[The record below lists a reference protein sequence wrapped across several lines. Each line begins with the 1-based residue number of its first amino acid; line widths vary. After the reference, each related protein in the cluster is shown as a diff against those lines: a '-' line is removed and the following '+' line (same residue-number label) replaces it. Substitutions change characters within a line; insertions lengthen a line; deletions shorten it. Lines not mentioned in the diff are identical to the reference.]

1 MFSWFLNGFYLV
13 LMRFSRG
20 VTRFLQKRTI
30 VARESSSL
38 RTLLRKFSRLLLS
51 VSFSLSASHEREEV
65 PGHLE
70 LGGESESEGPNL
82 TRSRIDQ
89 DRHEGGTPRELVRPR
104 IYDDPGE
111 CGLARN
117 RVGGECSSGVEG
129 LERAGVGLAR
139 VRRVGAGRLR

>member
-30 VARESSSL
+30 VARESPSL

-51 VSFSLSASHEREEV
+51 VSFSLSASHHREEV

-70 LGGESESEGPNL
+70 LRGESESEGPNL
-82 TRSRIDQ
+82 NRSGIFQ
-89 DRHEGGTPRELVRPR
+89 DRDEGGAPWEAYR
-104 IYDDPGE
+104 
-111 CGLARN
+111 
-117 RVGGECSSGVEG
+117 
-129 LERAGVGLAR
+129 
-139 VRRVGAGRLR
+139 